1 METLGA
7 LLHAQSSGKQYPGGL
22 DAWLHC
28 TITRRQ
34 VAIVVLLETADGAA
48 YVCFLD
54 IILSSVLI

>member
-1 METLGA
+1 MLSPLADSILEVLTLG
-7 LLHAQSSGKQYPGGL
+7 
-22 DAWLHC
+22 C
-28 TITRRQ
+28 TVPITRRQ